1 MQERAMSS
9 TNEQHEIARRF
20 LAIRIEHKLS
30 QQAFADALGISLRSE
45 QNYERGARKLP
56 SDVLFTA
63 SKVFNIDLIWILEG
77 SGEKPRRILKPGE
90 LDQQHLTRAYKVVRA
105 AVDESG
111 QQVSAEQFV
120 NMLSTL
126 YKFYCENA
134 SGIGAEV
141 FIEAMMS
148 NTK

>member
-1 MQERAMSS
+1 MSS

-45 QNYERGARKLP
+45 QNYERGARKIP

-77 SGEKPRRILKPGE
+77 TGEKPRRILKPGE
-90 LDQQHLTRAYKVVRA
+90 LEKDHLTRAYKVVKA
-105 AVDESG
+105 AVDKSG
-111 QQVSAEQFV
+111 QPVSAEQFV
-120 NMLSTL
+120 NMLSAL

-134 SGIGAEV
+134 SGVAAEV
-141 FIEAMMS
+141 LVEAMVS
-148 NTK
+148 NA